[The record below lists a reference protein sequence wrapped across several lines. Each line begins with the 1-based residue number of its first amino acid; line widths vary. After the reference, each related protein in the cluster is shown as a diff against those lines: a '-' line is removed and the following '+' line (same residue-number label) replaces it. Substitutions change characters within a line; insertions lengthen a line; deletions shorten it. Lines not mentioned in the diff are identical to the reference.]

1 MTDFI
6 DKLAAQREIGERISV
21 FAESL
26 HAEESPEL
34 RILERKALEEG
45 IPIIRPHTRGLIQC
59 LLEML
64 APRRILEIGT
74 AVGYSALVMHTYAP
88 VPCEIVTIE
97 RDEERAAE
105 AERNF
110 EAFGAEGITLLK
122 GDAAQILPQLEGT
135 FDLIFMDAAKGQ
147 YIRFLPEVIRLLRPG
162 AVLLSDNVLKEGEIL
177 ESKFAVTRRNRTIHK
192 RMREYL
198 SAISRDPRLRTV
210 LLETGDGAALSVR
223 RQNIDGSQETP
234 GSVERDGGG
243 LRGTPGSAARD
254 GSGLQDTPDSAAAQT
269 DISDSEG

>member
-1 MTDFI
+1 MTDYL
-6 DKLAAQREIGERISV
+6 DKLAAQRELGERISV

-26 HAEESPEL
+26 HASESHEL

-74 AVGYSALVMHTYAP
+74 AVGYSALVMHTYVP
-88 VPCEIVTIE
+88 VPCEIITIE
-97 RDEERAAE
+97 RDGKRAVE
-105 AERNF
+105 ARRNF
-110 EAFGAEGITLLK
+110 EEFGAQGITLLE

>member
-1 MTDFI
+1 MSDYL

-88 VPCEIVTIE
+88 APCEIITIE
-97 RDEERAAE
+97 RDEKRAAQ
-105 AERNF
+105 ARLNF
-110 EAFGAEGITLLK
+110 DRFGAENITLLE
-122 GDAAQILPQLEGT
+122 GDAAQILPGLEGI

-147 YIRFLPEVIRLLRPG
+147 YIRFLPKVIRLLRVG
-162 AVLLSDNVLKEGEIL
+162 GVLLSDNVLKEGEIL

-198 SAISRDPRLRTV
+198 TAISEDPGLRTV

-223 RQNIDGSQETP
+223 RRSAERAQQTERKEAETSEEPSGQCAEAP
-234 GSVERDGGG
+234 GN
-243 LRGTPGSAARD
+243 
-254 GSGLQDTPDSAAAQT
+254 
-269 DISDSEG
+269 EG

>member
-110 EAFGAEGITLLK
+110 EAFGAKEITLLK

-135 FDLIFMDAAKGQ
+135 FDFIFMDAAKGQ
-147 YIRFLPEVIRLLRPG
+147 YIRFLPEVIRLMRPG

-177 ESKFAVTRRNRTIHK
+177 ASKFAVTRRNRTIHK

-198 SAISRDPRLRTV
+198 KAISDEPRLRTV

-223 RQNIDGSQETP
+223 RRGGESGGSE
-234 GSVERDGGG
+234 SGG
-243 LRGTPGSAARD
+243 RP
-254 GSGLQDTPDSAAAQT
+254 
-269 DISDSEG
+269 

>member
-1 MTDFI
+1 MTDYL
-6 DKLAAQREIGERISV
+6 DKLAAQRELGERISV

-26 HAEESPEL
+26 HASESPEL

-88 VPCEIVTIE
+88 VPCEIITIE
-97 RDEERAAE
+97 RDGKRAVE
-105 AERNF
+105 ARRNF
-110 EAFGAEGITLLK
+110 EEFGAQGITLLE

-234 GSVERDGGG
+234 GNVERDGGG

>member
-1 MTDFI
+1 MTDYL
-6 DKLAAQREIGERISV
+6 DKLAAQRELGERISV

-26 HAEESPEL
+26 HASESPEL

-88 VPCEIVTIE
+88 VPCEIITIE
-97 RDEERAAE
+97 RDGKRAVE
-105 AERNF
+105 ARRNF
-110 EAFGAEGITLLK
+110 EEFGAQGITLLE
-122 GDAAQILPQLEGT
+122 GDAAQTLPQLKGT